1 MTHRHSEYPKN
12 PEQGAYC
19 VYWIPQ
25 IPMPPFRRSV
35 SSLDEAVKLLETLA
49 FYDTFQFEMNVKGDY
64 SNAGGLEIFEG
75 GEWQEWESEE
85 GLNIDEWA
93 DEVRA
98 LNTLPEVFKGDES

>member
-64 SNAGGLEIFEG
+64 SNAGGLEIFGNCIFDSPNDPGYISTCQVGNGHTNKEI
-75 GEWQEWESEE
+75 E
-85 GLNIDEWA
+85 N
-93 DEVRA
+93 VRR
-98 LNTLPEVFKGDES
+98 